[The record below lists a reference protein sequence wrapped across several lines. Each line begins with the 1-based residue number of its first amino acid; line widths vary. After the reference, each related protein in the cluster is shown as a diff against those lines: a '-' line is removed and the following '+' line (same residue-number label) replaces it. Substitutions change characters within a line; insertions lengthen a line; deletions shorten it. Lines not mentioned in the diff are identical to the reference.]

1 MRQALWRYNSAV
13 AEPLDYR
20 NANAPDFSPG
30 QRGRAP
36 RVAIPVEFEVAVTR
50 TDDHAAA
57 RAIEDEFVRQ
67 GVGVFR
73 AEEGAAG
80 VQFVLLYVRVAD
92 RERAGAI
99 AASIFLRRR
108 RIKSLPRQDVPRGQW
123 VGEDGEGVR

>member
-1 MRQALWRYNSAV
+1 M

-20 NANAPDFSPG
+20 NANAPDLSPPG
-30 QRGRAP
+30 PCGRAP

-50 TDDHAAA
+50 TDGHAAA

-67 GVGVFR
+67 RVGVFR

-80 VQFVLLYVRVAD
+80 VQFVLLYVRAAD

-99 AASIFLRRR
+99 AASVFLRRR
-108 RIKSLPRQDVPRGQW
+108 RIKSLPRQHVPRGRW